1 MNHDSLKALFG
12 YDQNDTEETLF
23 EAIDYAYR
31 RNLEKR
37 CNQTKKKVAKFFEVV
52 KQNDTVISEEEKFFM
67 CYTALKLVGE
77 KEE

>member
-1 MNHDSLKALFG
+1 M
-12 YDQNDTEETLF
+12 F

-37 CNQTKKKVAKFFEVV
+37 CNQTKKKVAKFINEAKKNQSIV
-52 KQNDTVISEEEKFFM
+52 SEEDHFFM
-67 CYTALKLVGE
+67 CYAALKLVGE

>member
-1 MNHDSLKALFG
+1 
-12 YDQNDTEETLF
+12 LF

-37 CNQTKKKVAKFFEVV
+37 CNQTKKKVSKFMNGV
-52 KQNDTVISEEEKFFM
+52 KKNQSTVSEENNFFM
-67 CYTALKLVGE
+67 CYAALKLVGE